1 MALLATIATGLLWA
15 VPLPGSE
22 ALAEELSQLAQALR
36 QDPTPQNYRALA
48 RFAEESPQGELS
60 AQAAFALGMA
70 EFEAGRWT
78 QARERFRAA
87 RASRRLRDFAAL
99 QRARAELELGLWE
112 AAGETLQPLLSPGNP
127 LRDTARVLEVRRLV
141 GAGRAREAVEWLA
154 AQPEVHHRPALLR
167 ALAEAQRAAGESV
180 AAAETLHRI
189 YYEFPLSREA
199 GPSNEL
205 LAELRAEL
213 RSDYPAPSEALRR
226 LRAERLWARGAYH
239 GARSAYLDLSVR
251 APEPARTEARLRAA
265 EALYRLGSRR
275 VACRELR
282 SVSQVTPALEAEFRA
297 FRVRCAL
304 RGGRYWEVEEEL
316 ALLAA
321 QFRGSRW
328 YQEALQVA
336 GRTTWAQGEMGRARQ
351 YYQQLVEAFPNGEA
365 AAEAHWKL
373 AWLSYRTREA
383 AATRILEEHL
393 QHFPHSPF
401 VPRALYWRAQTARAA
416 GARSVA
422 ERLLTALRSYAP
434 RDYLAQQAESLLPHL
449 RAGRPA
455 EVSWQPWLE
464 RLLPGS
470 ESGAPPAP
478 ELAPA
483 VQAEVEK
490 ASALE
495 RLGFVELA
503 AEVLESAARKW
514 PHPELHLARARLVFA
529 QEHYARATEILRRAY
544 PGYWRYR
551 LGALPREAWE
561 VLFPR
566 PYWSLIER
574 EARRQG
580 IDPLLVAA
588 LIRQESRFERDAVSS
603 AGALGLMQLM
613 PPTARHLARS
623 RRLSRERILEPELNV
638 RLGTRFLAELLEQ
651 FEGRVEMAV
660 AAYNAGGRRVEEW
673 EARDD
678 YREMAEFVED
688 IPVTQTREFVYIVL
702 RNYRFYR
709 DLYGEPERRTA
720 QE

>member
-70 EFEAGRWT
+70 EFEAGRWA

-167 ALAEAQRAAGESV
+167 ALAEAQRAAGEPV

-213 RSDYPAPSEALRR
+213 RSDYPAPSEVLRR

-321 QFRGSRW
+321 QFRRSRW

-351 YYQQLVEAFPNGEA
+351 YYQQLVEVFPNGEA

-373 AWLSYRTREA
+373 AWLSYRRREA

-401 VPRALYWRAQTARAA
+401 VPRALY
-416 GARSVA
+416 
-422 ERLLTALRSYAP
+422 
-434 RDYLAQQAESLLPHL
+434 
-449 RAGRPA
+449 
-455 EVSWQPWLE
+455 
-464 RLLPGS
+464 
-470 ESGAPPAP
+470 
-478 ELAPA
+478 
-483 VQAEVEK
+483 
-490 ASALE
+490 
-495 RLGFVELA
+495 
-503 AEVLESAARKW
+503 
-514 PHPELHLARARLVFA
+514 
-529 QEHYARATEILRRAY
+529 
-544 PGYWRYR
+544 
-551 LGALPREAWE
+551 
-561 VLFPR
+561 
-566 PYWSLIER
+566 
-574 EARRQG
+574 
-580 IDPLLVAA
+580 
-588 LIRQESRFERDAVSS
+588 
-603 AGALGLMQLM
+603 
-613 PPTARHLARS
+613 
-623 RRLSRERILEPELNV
+623 
-638 RLGTRFLAELLEQ
+638 
-651 FEGRVEMAV
+651 
-660 AAYNAGGRRVEEW
+660 
-673 EARDD
+673 
-678 YREMAEFVED
+678 
-688 IPVTQTREFVYIVL
+688 
-702 RNYRFYR
+702 
-709 DLYGEPERRTA
+709 
-720 QE
+720 